1 MPARHHGAHSRV
13 RRWVSTPRPFLR
25 AEWRQLLMV
34 NYEVDPATLAP
45 RVPAGVVLDL
55 YRGRALVS
63 VVGFRFL
70 RTRLLGI
77 PVPLHRDFDEVNLRF
92 YVRREMPDGT
102 VRRGVTFVREL
113 VPRAA
118 IAVVARLAYNEPYVA
133 LPMRSQV
140 PAGAADAAGVLRFE
154 WRRDGRW
161 ERVAACT
168 RGDSTALISGSEAE
182 FITEHYWGYTRQR
195 DGGTV
200 EYQVVHPPWRVRDAE
215 APELDIHVA
224 TLYGPEFVA
233 PLAGPPAS
241 AFVATGS
248 AVTVHRPRR
257 LER

>member
-1 MPARHHGAHSRV
+1 M
-13 RRWVSTPRPFLR
+13 STPRPFLR

-34 NYEVDPATLAP
+34 NYEVDPATLLR

-55 YRGRALVS
+55 YQGRALVS

-118 IAVVARLAYNEPYVA
+118 IAIVARLAYNEPYRA
-133 LPMRSQV
+133 LPMRSEV
-140 PAGAADAAGVLRFE
+140 PAGAPDAPGALRFE
-154 WRRDGRW
+154 WRRHGRW
-161 ERVAACT
+161 ERVGARTAGAA
-168 RGDSTALISGSEAE
+168 TALVPGSEAE
-182 FITEHYWGYTRQR
+182 FITEHYWGYTAQR

-200 EYQVVHPPWRVRDAE
+200 EYQVAHPPWRVRDAQ
-215 APELDIHVA
+215 AIELDVDVA
-224 TLYGPEFVA
+224 SLYGPEFAV
-233 PLAGPPAS
+233 PLAGAPAS

-248 AVTVHRPRR
+248 AVSVHRPRR
-257 LER
+257 VTR

>member
-1 MPARHHGAHSRV
+1 
-13 RRWVSTPRPFLR
+13 VSTPRPFLH

-34 NYEVDPATLAP
+34 NYEVDAAALLP

-55 YRGRALVS
+55 HDGRALVS

-118 IAVVARLAYNEPYVA
+118 IAVVARLAYNEPYRA
-133 LPMRSQV
+133 LPMRSVV
-140 PAGAADAAGVLRFE
+140 PAGAPDAAGALAFE
-154 WRRDGRW
+154 WRRGGRW
-161 ERVAACT
+161 ERVAART
-168 RGDSTALISGSEAE
+168 HGDATPLVPGSEAE

-200 EYQVVHPPWRVRDAE
+200 EYQVLHPPWRVRDAQT
-215 APELDIHVA
+215 PVLDMDVA
-224 TLYGPEFVA
+224 TLYGPEFVG

>member
-1 MPARHHGAHSRV
+1 
-13 RRWVSTPRPFLR
+13 
-25 AEWRQLLMV
+25 MV
-34 NYEVDPATLAP
+34 NYEVDPAVLLP

-55 YRGRALVS
+55 YAGRALVS

-70 RTRLLGI
+70 RTRLLGV

-118 IAVVARLAYNEPYVA
+118 IALVARLAYNEPYRA
-133 LPMRSQV
+133 LPMRSVV
-140 PAGAADAAGVLRFE
+140 PAGAPDAAGALAFE

-161 ERVAACT
+161 ERVAART
-168 RGDSTALISGSEAE
+168 HGEATPLVPGSEAE

-200 EYQVVHPPWRVRDAE
+200 EYQVMHPAWRVRDAQ
-215 APELDIHVA
+215 APELDVDVA
-224 TLYGPEFVA
+224 SLYGAEFVA
-233 PLAGPPAS
+233 PLRERPAS

-248 AVTVHRPRR
+248 PVTVHRPRR
-257 LER
+257 LAR